1 MRCLDCFSLSVA
13 RFSAQARYT
22 NQLRLTPA
30 IAKAAADILATVQK
44 LGVAEGCD
52 LCAYWA
58 QCWLTCLFIVVLLA
72 DDADSIPAAAAAVH
86 SLLATA
92 PIAIATWSRWQIA
105 PAVSIRARLSTVCSI
120 FTVLANCSS
129 PAMQPGHA
137 WKYAAPALT
146 RALLATRLAGDFL
159 LRFCSGQSACRQRWQ
174 ITPLHFTPCS
184 KKPSTIAG
192 AVLYLAWN
200 AVMTA
205 TPKDKRPKTFG
216 DGKSEPFDCEY
227 RPHEL

>member
-159 LRFCSGQSACRQRWQ
+159 LRFCSGQSACRQPLANHAASFHALQQKAVDDCGRGVVPRMERRDDGHAEGQAAQNIRRRQ
-174 ITPLHFTPCS
+174 I
-184 KKPSTIAG
+184 
-192 AVLYLAWN
+192 
-200 AVMTA
+200 
-205 TPKDKRPKTFG
+205 RTF
-216 DGKSEPFDCEY
+216 
-227 RPHEL
+227 RL